1 MYYIINVRKSNQ
13 YLIDGLKSRK
23 HKVDKKD
30 TCDVKYNLKFNLI
43 SFSERQYDSFG
54 NGC

>member
-1 MYYIINVRKSNQ
+1 MY
-13 YLIDGLKSRK
+13 IDKLFLKSSN

-30 TCDVKYNLKFNLI
+30 TCDVKYNSPLKFDLI
-43 SFSERQYDSFG
+43 SFSERQYDSFS